1 MSEQQSGLRFDIY
14 ERVHLADT
22 VAIQELDGVELIP
35 EIRVSVEGE
44 QAVIRGNLRL
54 KGEYV
59 GQSNDG
65 TRSPQ
70 TFEHTI
76 PVEITLPMSRIRS
89 IDQISV
95 EIDNFDIDLL
105 SARSLN
111 VTGVLSLHGIDMEQ
125 RMQDPWQEMV
135 FVHEPEKADEQQPNE
150 EPAIEAQAEAEQE
163 LTELPELPEVP
174 KEQEAQAV
182 SAQPEEPPDCGP
194 FREEE
199 KQQAAAASASNT
211 ASTEVQTEKRKRDE
225 LPEHAMDDFE
235 ALDEDSFDAPEEVP
249 ASAPVFAPSLGEDAE
264 TADLAEDD
272 AEQASGTGSEADK
285 VQAAPD
291 KGEMKIAF
299 GSKKD
304 GDEGPADLK
313 TFLGKSPFRG
323 SASGSAGSAPARNEA
338 EAKQDSAPSDQND
351 HTDAVEW
358 KKLFLSA
365 NESHQ
370 FKKVRLCIVHKDDTL
385 ESIAEKYGKKPQELR
400 LYNGLNDQE
409 ITEGQVLYIP

>member
-44 QAVIRGNLRL
+44 QAVIRGSLRL
-54 KGEYV
+54 IGEYV
-59 GQSNDG
+59 GQSDDG

-89 IDQISV
+89 IDQVSV

-125 RMQDPWQEMV
+125 RMQEPWQEMV

-163 LTELPELPEVP
+163 LPEE
-174 KEQEAQAV
+174 KEAQAV
-182 SAQPEEPPDCGP
+182 SAQPEEPPDSGF
-194 FREEE
+194 FREDEN
-199 KQQAAAASASNT
+199 QQSAAATASNT
-211 ASTEVQTEKRKRDE
+211 ASLEVQPEKRKRDE

-249 ASAPVFAPSLGEDAE
+249 ASAPVAAPSQDEEAE
-264 TADLAEDD
+264 TADMEADG

-304 GDEGPADLK
+304 GDESPADLK
-313 TFLGKSPFRG
+313 TFLGKSPSRG
-323 SASGSAGSAPARNEA
+323 IASGSAGSAPTRNEA
-338 EAKQDSAPSDQND
+338 ETIQDSAPSDRND
-351 HTDAVEW
+351 QTDAVEW

-365 NESHQ
+365 NESQQ

-400 LYNGLNDQE
+400 LCNGLNDQD